1 MILPEF
7 LTQDPDGFIHLTG
20 HRIGLHHL
28 VRCYIDGYSPEM
40 ICGRYPTLSLA
51 LVHKVIAFYLENQPE
66 VDALVDANDS
76 EIERQIAAPQHGPG
90 LAVLR
95 LRMEAM
101 RHAAA
106 S

>member
-51 LVHKVIAFYLENQPE
+51 LVHKVIAFYLENALD
-66 VDALVDANDS
+66 VDRYLATCDA
-76 EIERQIAAPQHGPG
+76 EMERQRAAAPRGPD
-90 LAVLR
+90 LAELR
-95 LRMEAM
+95 RRLAAKEA
-101 RHAAA
+101 AGA
-106 S
+106 